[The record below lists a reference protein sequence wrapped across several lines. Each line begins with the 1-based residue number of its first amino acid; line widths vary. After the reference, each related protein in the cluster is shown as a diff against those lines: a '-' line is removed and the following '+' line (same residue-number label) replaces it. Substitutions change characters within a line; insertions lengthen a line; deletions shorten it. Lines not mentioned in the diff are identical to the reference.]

1 MKKTL
6 AIIACA
12 LVAQLTATHASG
24 YLDECLDGRL
34 DEIRDQ
40 NERISRQLRDE
51 RDAREAD
58 REERR
63 HADFMNSFDH

>member
-6 AIIACA
+6 ILIACA
-12 LVAQLTATHASG
+12 SLAQLTATHASG
-24 YLDECLDGRL
+24 YLDESLDGRL

-58 REERR
+58 REAQR
-63 HADFMNSFDH
+63 HADFMNNGW